1 MLPKLERWGRFPWS
15 PLKCTTHARRAHRQ
29 TCVVQKKDRWA
40 APVGCGFWELCSAL
54 GKHPQPVPRVRRLR
68 TSTVSIGKSWV
79 TCCLRYVNNTKK
91 LNGTDDMWVVSF
103 RVCVWCALAPK
114 NLLAPQANATG
125 QHNLFVINRRQEPTQ
140 SALWRQRFN

>member
-1 MLPKLERWGRFPWS
+1 MLRTLESEGRFPR
-15 PLKCTTHARRAHRQ
+15 PHLKCIRWDAHSTHQHWQ
-29 TCVVQKKDRWA
+29 LNNGQA
-40 APVGCGFWELCSAL
+40 ALTHIMSRCCTQQLEDN
-54 GKHPQPVPRVRRLR
+54 QYDPRVRRLR
-68 TSTVSIGKSWV
+68 TPTVSIGKSWV